1 MFTSSADVFRTR
13 QAVHDLREVVH
24 LNRNAVK
31 RIGASGADS
40 AMIEAIVQNGARI
53 PENKS
58 RAYSSILL
66 AAAMPD
72 EDFNGFIAST
82 AILLAD
88 RLQNGGGED
97 DLFWNYEA
105 FRDHYG
111 LADAPVRA
119 AIMNGFRVAHQSG
132 RCMLPAEPDNYMCQT
147 RRRQDVLHLLRAE
160 GFEVLEKAIESDV
173 GADIA
178 GDLWTEVMDRELSL
192 PELAGYRYL
201 YERPRSM
208 APADPGR
215 AILIPWA

>member
-53 PENKS
+53 PEDKT

-72 EDFNGFIAST
+72 EDFNGFVAST

-88 RLQNGGGED
+88 RLQNGGGQD

-119 AIMNGFRVAHQSG
+119 AIMNGFRIAYQSG
-132 RCMLPAEPDNYMCQT
+132 RCTLPAEPDSYMCLT
-147 RRRQDVLHLLRAE
+147 RGRQDVLNLLRTE
-160 GFEVLEKAIESDV
+160 GFAELEEAIESDV
-173 GADIA
+173 GPETA
-178 GDLWTEVMDRELSL
+178 GRLWTKVMDREL
-192 PELAGYRYL
+192 PMPALAAYRYL

-208 APADPGR
+208 TPSDPAR
-215 AILIPWA
+215 TTLIPWA